1 MEKTRSE
8 QLKELQEFVKA
19 HSEMPSGEVAE
30 LFNCSRQDV
39 YHARH
44 NAGVSKP
51 ITMTRK
57 KRLKVVRKSTIDN
70 KDARIEELE
79 KQIDML
85 KIAPN
90 VEVKYVATP
99 DQVSAVAALEKHI
112 ESLDKQIIGYKAVIN
127 YLEHQLALAAQH
139 GTSV

>member
-1 MEKTRSE
+1 MEKTKSG
-8 QLKELQEFVKA
+8 QMKEIQEFVKA
-19 HSEMPSGEVAE
+19 HPEMPSGDVAA
-30 LFNCSRQDV
+30 LFNCSRQHV

-44 NAGVSKP
+44 SVGVSKP
-51 ITMTRK
+51 VTMTRK
-57 KRLKVVRKSTIDN
+57 KKLKVVRKSTIDN

-99 DQVSAVAALEKHI
+99 DQVSAVAALEKRI

-127 YLEHQLALAAQH
+127 YLEHQLASAAQH